1 MTYKTYLKVLLFYFQ
16 LHDDFNNLVMNLI
29 IADFI
34 TAGYGVPVDFVASL
48 LYGWKLGKNMCL
60 FTGFLLTLSGE
71 SSIFGPYDILSKLY
85 INNYKYI

>member
-1 MTYKTYLKVLLFYFQ
+1 MPYAKFFYFQ

-48 LYGWKLGKNMCL
+48 LYGWKLGKSMCL

-71 SSIFGPYDILSKLY
+71 
-85 INNYKYI
+85 